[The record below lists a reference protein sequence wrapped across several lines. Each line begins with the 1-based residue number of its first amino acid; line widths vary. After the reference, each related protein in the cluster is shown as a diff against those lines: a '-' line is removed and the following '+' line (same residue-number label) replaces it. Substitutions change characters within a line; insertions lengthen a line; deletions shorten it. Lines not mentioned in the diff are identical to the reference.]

1 MDKARLRENARIVRT
16 LREELRAAVKPRND
30 RFQQEAYEKIKAARE
45 KGEKV
50 DWGEDDEQTK
60 IDAAQSALH
69 GALVQAFLDLTEELA
84 GDIDQ
89 DL

>member
-1 MDKARLRENARIVRT
+1 LSAPYLG
-16 LREELRAAVKPRND
+16 ELRAAAEVRND
-30 RFQQEAYEKIKAARE
+30 RLEKEAYEKMKAARE
-45 KGEKV
+45 KGEPV

-60 IDAAQSALH
+60 IDVAEARLL
-69 GALVQAFLDLTEELA
+69 GTLTKVFLDLTEELA